1 MTLPSRVRAPEA
13 DPEERACQLIV
24 FTRHHFPE
32 MASRTATD
40 IRRRGRNYTF
50 KVLAALA
57 GPIVLYYQEIGD
69 RPLSAHGF
77 EPGSA
82 EHFSYG
88 YVGAVLDGLDDLRGE
103 HLETF
108 WGSCESE
115 IERAMLLMAG
125 TASQCLNLLAQIQQ
139 FDAAISAL

>member
-1 MTLPSRVRAPEA
+1 MTLPTRVRVPEA
-13 DPEERACQLIV
+13 DPEESTAQLIV

-32 MASRTATD
+32 MASRTATN
-40 IRRRGRNYTF
+40 IRRRGRGYTF
-50 KVLAALA
+50 KILAALA
-57 GPIVLYYQEIGD
+57 GPIVMYYREIND

-88 YVGAVLDGLDDLRGE
+88 YVGAVLDGRDDLRDE

-115 IERAMLLMAG
+115 VERAMLLMAG
-125 TASQCLNLLAQIQQ
+125 TASQCLNLITQMQQ